1 MSTNLAASPDA
12 SRQDRALT
20 GSKQRF
26 VITLYDAAC
35 SSLEAV
41 ADAMR
46 AGDLGAS
53 RAALRR
59 AEAIITHLQ
68 HTLELDQDVGQ
79 SLMTIYGFCRR
90 QLERGRIEGD
100 PDKIDDVRHVLGQ
113 LRDAWVGVCP

>member
-12 SRQDRALT
+12 SRQHRALT

-26 VITLYDAAC
+26 VVTLYDAAC

-46 AGDLGAS
+46 AGDVGAS

-59 AEAIITHLQ
+59 AEAIIAHLQ
-68 HTLELDQDVGQ
+68 HTVAVDQDVGQ
-79 SLMTIYGFCRR
+79 SLMTVYVFCRR
-90 QLERGRIEGD
+90 QLERGRVEGD
-100 PDKIDDVRHVLGQ
+100 PDKIDDVRRVLGQ
-113 LRDAWVGVCP
+113 LRDAWAGVCP